1 MFACRPLRVFALVIP
16 LAMPAALFAQN
27 PGQPLTIEDAVR
39 LALLR
44 NPEILVVQAQLEE
57 LKGKITEVRSGAFP
71 QIEMQGFGLR
81 LRDPSVLNTASF
93 DLLPPEFRGALVPRP
108 ANLFDTGVTLRQPL
122 YTAGKVGTAIKL
134 AVESQREQEAALES
148 ARQRIVF
155 KVFQAFQDLLLA
167 QENLLVVRETVQ
179 QRQKHLE
186 QARSRFNLGVA
197 TEVDVLRSEVNLAN
211 TRPEIIRAENRV
223 RMARS
228 ALNSLIVEDLDAPTP
243 ITGKLQYEIW
253 TPPAGVELQRQAK
266 ESRPEI
272 IVAQRQV
279 DEARLALSLAHAENK
294 LSVDMETSFG
304 ISARDVKNL
313 YQSDYTRW
321 NVRVNF
327 KLPVYDSGRKAGL
340 IVQAQARMSG
350 AQHALSQLLN
360 NVNLEIKAAQD
371 DLQSSAQSVEAARV
385 NVSQAEKVLLMM
397 QANYQYGAATTLD
410 VVDAQTALTLAR
422 NSVLTATYEFQL
434 AKARVRLASGSPILD
449 SGEVK

>member
-1 MFACRPLRVFALVIP
+1 MFACRGLRVYPLVIL
-16 LAMPAALFAQN
+16 LAMPAIMFGQS
-27 PGQPLTIEDAVR
+27 PGAPLTLEDAVR

-44 NPEILVVQAQLEE
+44 NPEILVAQAQLEE

-81 LRDPSVLNTASF
+81 LRDPSVLNSASF
-93 DLLPPEFRGALVPRP
+93 DELPPEFRNALVPRP

-134 AVESQREQEAALES
+134 AVESRREREAELES

-155 KVFQAFQDLLLA
+155 RVFQAFHDLLLA
-167 QENLLVVRETVQ
+167 QENLLVVRETVR
-179 QRQKHLE
+179 QRQQHLD
-186 QARSRFNLGVA
+186 QARNRFSQGVA

-211 TRPEIIRAENRV
+211 MRPEIIRAENRV

-228 ALNSLIVEDLDAPTP
+228 ALNNLIVVDLDAPTG
-243 ITGKLQYEIW
+243 IVGKLQYESW
-253 TPPAGVELQRQAK
+253 TPPTGEELQRRAR
-266 ESRPEI
+266 EIRPEV

-279 DEARLALSLAHAENK
+279 DEARLTLSLAHAENK
-294 LSVDMETSFG
+294 LSLDMETSFG

-313 YQSDYTRW
+313 YQSDYARW
-321 NVRVNF
+321 DVRVNF
-327 KLPVYDSGRKAGL
+327 KLPLYDSGRKAGL
-340 IVQAQARMSG
+340 IVQAQARMSA

-371 DLQSSAQSVEAARV
+371 DLESSAQSVEAARV
-385 NVSQAEKVLLMM
+385 NVSQAEKVLSMM

-422 NSVLTATYEFQL
+422 NAVITATYEFQL